1 MYGYNPYQK
10 NQIQE
15 ASQEDILLQL
25 IEGGIVRLK
34 QARDLWN
41 RGEKGRARE
50 RRQRAYEII
59 AYLDGTLDRENGGE
73 IADELEALYAYMLRE
88 ITTSVRTDDFG
99 CLSDVED
106 VLATLY
112 EGWKDA
118 VIEYKKEQKAKQMG
132 GYSGQEEHAH
142 VASVG

>member
-10 NQIQE
+10 NQIQD

-25 IEGGIVRLK
+25 VEGGIVRLK
-34 QARDLWN
+34 QARDLWD

-59 AYLDGTLDRENGGE
+59 AYLDGTLDRENGGQ
-73 IADELEALYAYMLRE
+73 IAEELEALYAYMMRE
-88 ITTSVRTDDFG
+88 VTASVRKDDFER
-99 CLSDVED
+99 LTDVEE

-112 EGWKDA
+112 NGWKDA
-118 VIEYKKEQKAKQMG
+118 VAEYKEGIRSTA
-132 GYSGQEEHAH
+132 GQEK